1 MRSRSLSKQV
11 AVALVLAGVAPLA
24 AAQEWQ
30 RERDAI
36 GLYKEPVCEV
46 GYRVKSLLTNIAKQP
61 STGIKASNEQWEME
75 IFANPEPQSWTLVG
89 KSLAPEHA
97 HSAKLCRLASA
108 LGTSYAGEKWYLL
121 YFKKH

>member
-1 MRSRSLSKQV
+1 MRPRSIQKQV
-11 AVALVLAGVAPLA
+11 AVAAALAGWALLA
-24 AAQEWQ
+24 TAQEWQ

-36 GLYKEPVCEV
+36 GLYKEPVCDV
-46 GYRVKSLLTNIAKQP
+46 GYRIKSLLTTIAKQP

-75 IFANPEPQSWTLVG
+75 IFANAETQSWTLVG

-108 LGTSYAGEKWYLL
+108 LGTTYAGEKWY
-121 YFKKH
+121 

>member
-1 MRSRSLSKQV
+1 MRPRSIPKQV
-11 AVALVLAGVAPLA
+11 AVAAALAGWALLA
-24 AAQEWQ
+24 TAQEWQ

-36 GLYKEPVCEV
+36 GLYKEPVCDV
-46 GYRVKSLLTNIAKQP
+46 GYRIKSLLTTIAKQP

-75 IFANPEPQSWTLVG
+75 IFANAETQSWTLVG

-108 LGTSYAGEKWYLL
+108 LGTTYAGEKWYLL